1 MVSLVYLM
9 MYSLKHETRKYRAA
23 AQRSIWM
30 AAIETLKGI
39 HICDVI
45 SHARRRSKE
54 GRAPFKPTSGI
65 NEEPRDVA
73 PLREA

>member
-1 MVSLVYLM
+1 MSLVYLM

-54 GRAPFKPTSGI
+54 GRAHFNSTSSI
-65 NEEPRDVA
+65 NDKSRDVA